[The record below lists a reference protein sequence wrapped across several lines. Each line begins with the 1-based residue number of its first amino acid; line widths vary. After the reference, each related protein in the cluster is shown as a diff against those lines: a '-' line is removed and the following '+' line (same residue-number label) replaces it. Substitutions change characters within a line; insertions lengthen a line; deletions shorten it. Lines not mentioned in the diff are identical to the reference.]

1 MTRIVNFIPSILILW
16 MLSETSACSSPFA
29 GIWQGQMNGLPGIE
43 LRIQDSA
50 GRPTG
55 EIVFYFQERKSDGPW
70 TVKSDH
76 AVPLLNVKTEG
87 KSMTFEVTHHK
98 SHGSPELGPNVKF
111 RVQWISGQELRL
123 FKVDSATEPGSGLKL
138 TRKKMRP

>member
-1 MTRIVNFIPSILILW
+1 MIRAMTAAPSMLILW
-16 MLSETSACSSPFA
+16 LMSGTSASTSPFA
-29 GIWQGQMNGLPGIE
+29 GIWEGQTNGLPAIE

-76 AVPLLNVKTEG
+76 AVPMLNVKTEG

-98 SHGSPELGPNVKF
+98 SHGSSELGPNVKF
-111 RVQWISGQELRL
+111 RVRWISAQELRL
-123 FKVDSATEPGSGLKL
+123 FKIDAGTEPGSGLKL
-138 TRKKMRP
+138 IRKK